1 MVMAVAEAT
10 LVVVLDGAPEQALRC
25 LSALAE
31 LPPEPDHEVVIVD
44 DASVGL
50 ESLLARVEGD
60 VEIVRMSHRSGFA
73 ASVAAALERV
83 GSPVVV
89 LLRGAPEL
97 APSALAPLLG
107 ALDDSGVAA
116 ATAVAD
122 PVAPEAPVAAH
133 VLAARTA
140 DLADGGGGDRVP
152 GGLEVAAMVAHLA
165 RRGRVEAIPASVA
178 RPPGRRAGGL
188 RRSPGEA
195 VELSVVIPTLD
206 ATSDRLRR
214 CVAALHNTTA
224 VAHEIVIVDNGA
236 PPQGFSA
243 PVNSGLRAA
252 RGAYCVVLNDDVE
265 TLDGWWPP
273 LREALSRPS
282 APAAAVF
289 PQTVDGAVRLDFAAW
304 CFAISRDTLER
315 FAVAPGEFFDPELVV
330 WYQDTDLLQRLRQAG
345 RPPEHVP
352 ASRIRH
358 GLSETVASDDG
369 ALRAWIEEQVG
380 RDRAAFERKHGGD
393 VAGAAR

>member
-1 MVMAVAEAT
+1 MAEAT
-10 LVVVLDGAPEQALRC
+10 IVVVLDGAPEQALRC
-25 LSALAE
+25 LTALAGLE
-31 LPPEPDHEVVIVD
+31 PEPEHEVVIVD

-60 VEIVRMSHRSGFA
+60 VEIVRLGHRSGFA
-73 ASVAAALERV
+73 AAVAAGVQRAATDV
-83 GSPVVV
+83 AV

-97 APSALAPLLG
+97 APGALAPLL
-107 ALDDSGVAA
+107 ATLAQPGVAG

-122 PVAPEAPVAAH
+122 PARPEPPVAAH
-133 VLAARTA
+133 VLAARRA
-140 DLADGGGGDRVP
+140 DLAAAAGVGPVP
-152 GGLEVAAMVAHLA
+152 GALETAAIVAALS
-165 RRGRVEAIPASVA
+165 RTGRVEAVPASVA
-178 RPPGRRAGGL
+178 HPPGRRAGGL
-188 RRSPGEA
+188 RRAPGGE
-195 VELSVVIPTLD
+195 VELSIVIPTLD
-206 ATSDRLRR
+206 ATSERLRR
-214 CVAALHNTTA
+214 CVAALHNTTDI
-224 VAHEIVIVDNGA
+224 AHEIVIVDNGA
-236 PPQGFSA
+236 PPQGFTA

-252 RGAYCVVLNDDVE
+252 RGAYCVVMNDDVE

-273 LREALSRPS
+273 LRDALSRPS

-289 PQTVDGAVRLDFAAW
+289 PDTVDGAMRHDFAAW

-330 WYQDTDLLQRLRQAG
+330 WYQDTDLLERLRQAG

-352 ASRIRH
+352 SSRIRH

-369 ALRAWIEEQVG
+369 TLRAWIGQQVL
-380 RDRAAFERKHGGD
+380 RDKAAFERKHGGD

>member
-1 MVMAVAEAT
+1 VIAVADAT

-31 LPPEPDHEVVIVD
+31 LAPEPHHEVVIVD

-60 VEIVRMSHRSGFA
+60 VEIVRLPHRSGFA
-73 ASVAAALERV
+73 AAVTAALERV
-83 GSPVVV
+83 ASPIAV

-97 APSALAPLLG
+97 APG
-107 ALDDSGVAA
+107 ALGPLVRVLDDPGVAG

-122 PVAPEAPVAAH
+122 PVAPEPPVAAH

-140 DLADGGGGDRVP
+140 DLAAGAGGARAPV
-152 GGLEVAAMVAHLA
+152 GLEVAAAVAGLA
-165 RRGRVEAIPASVA
+165 RRGRVEAVPTSVA

-188 RRSPGEA
+188 RRTPGEG
-195 VELSVVIPTLD
+195 VELSIVIPTLD
-206 ATSDRLRR
+206 ATSERLRR
-214 CVAALHNTTA
+214 CIAALHNTTDA
-224 VAHEIVIVDNGA
+224 PHEIVVVDNGA
-236 PPQGFSA
+236 PPQGFTA

-252 RGAYCVVLNDDVE
+252 RGAYCVVMNDDVE

-289 PQTVDGAVRLDFAAW
+289 PQTIDGAVRLDFAAW
-304 CFAISRDTLER
+304 CFAISRDTLDR
-315 FAVAPGEFFDPELVV
+315 FSVAPGEFFDPELVV
-330 WYQDTDLLQRLRQAG
+330 WYQDTDLLERLRRAG

-352 ASRIRH
+352 ASRVRH

-369 ALRAWIEEQVG
+369 TLRAWIQEQVA
-380 RDRAAFERKHGGD
+380 RDRVAFERKHGGD

>member
-1 MVMAVAEAT
+1 VIAVADAT

-31 LPPEPDHEVVIVD
+31 LAPDPDHEVVIVD
-44 DASVGL
+44 DASIGL

-60 VEIVRMSHRSGFA
+60 VEIVRLPHRSGFA
-73 ASVAAALERV
+73 ASVTAALERIA
-83 GSPVVV
+83 SPVAV

-97 APSALAPLLG
+97 APGALGPLVR
-107 ALDDSGVAA
+107 ALDDPGVAG

-122 PVAPEAPVAAH
+122 PAAPEPPVAAH

-140 DLADGGGGDRVP
+140 DLAADAGGPRAPV
-152 GGLEVAAMVAHLA
+152 GLEVAAAVAGLA
-165 RRGRVEAIPASVA
+165 RRGRVEAVPTSVA

-188 RRSPGEA
+188 RRAPGEE
-195 VELSVVIPTLD
+195 VELSIVIPTLD
-206 ATSDRLRR
+206 ATSERLRR
-214 CVAALHNTTA
+214 CVAALHNTTD
-224 VAHEIVIVDNGA
+224 VAHEIVVVDNGA
-236 PPQGFSA
+236 PPQGFTA

-252 RGAYCVVLNDDVE
+252 RGAFCVVLNDDVE

-273 LREALSRPS
+273 LRDALTRPS

-289 PQTVDGAVRLDFAAW
+289 PQTIDGAVRLDFAAW

-330 WYQDTDLLQRLRQAG
+330 WYQDTDLLERLRQAG

-369 ALRAWIEEQVG
+369 TLRTWIAEQVA
-380 RDRAAFERKHGGD
+380 RDRVAFERKHGGD